1 MGDGL
6 KVEISL
12 DAFKEKEP
20 DEKLDLIYCA
30 LLKRQHI
37 CEKRCAETDVRF
49 DKIDN
54 RKYVDKGFASAAGF
68 IGGFISAWLAKF

>member
-12 DAFKEKEP
+12 DAFKEKES

-30 LLKRQHI
+30 LLKRQRI
-37 CEKRCAETDVRF
+37 CENRCAETDDRF
-49 DKIDN
+49 DVLDK
-54 RKYVDKGFASAAGF
+54 RKHVDKGFASAAGF